1 MTDYTLDHLTDAQI
15 DNIRS
20 LITGAIIMAAVE
32 TTDTFIGQ
40 FYGKVFNEVSNIQFN
55 VGIML
60 RGQDIIDAL
69 NRKES

>member
-1 MTDYTLDHLTDAQI
+1 MTDYTLDNLTDAQI